1 VFEVPSGHQGRR
13 RGIRGTRSLGTSTW
27 YAYMRFFQRT
37 PNKKKS
43 RQNAELPAAAGGR
56 VYRMTCDR
64 YTRVK
69 GNAGAYGRDSAR
81 CAMAMT
87 CCSQLAAT
95 TKHASDVLLARC
107 ASQRKLAYVVLI
119 FS

>member
-1 VFEVPSGHQGRR
+1 
-13 RGIRGTRSLGTSTW
+13 
-27 YAYMRFFQRT
+27 
-37 PNKKKS
+37 
-43 RQNAELPAAAGGR
+43 
-56 VYRMTCDR
+56 VYLEWHVTD
-64 YTRVK
+64 TRVK
-69 GNAGAYGRDSAR
+69 CNAGAYGRDTVR

-95 TKHASDVLLARC
+95 TKHASDVLLAQC